1 MIGSAVDHRGQRIRA
16 RRSRTI
22 WAIASVV
29 CGVFAGARP
38 ALAAVTD
45 FLGRPVASVHLTI
58 EGRETTETAL
68 TQVVETASGQPLSMA
83 QVRSSIAHLFS
94 LGRFEDVR
102 VDASLDNGRVVLRYD
117 LIPIHPVGRIRF
129 TFAGAAPG
137 VADSAMRRAI
147 VDRYGTSPPLARVAD
162 MTRLIVDTL
171 REEGYLRATVAPR
184 SEVEHAPERATL
196 VFSIDPGP
204 RTSIGEL
211 HIEGNPV
218 VSPRDFLSRL
228 GLKPGAPY
236 QREALNTRIERA
248 IEERRKAGY
257 YEARIA
263 PVVALTND
271 DRVANI
277 TIAVNPGP
285 LVRVVFAGDPLPPDR
300 RAELVP
306 VEREGSVDED
316 LLEDSTNRIEE
327 FLRAQGYRDAAA
339 PHAREAKNGE
349 LIITFTVKRGQQSR
363 VATFEISGNATVPL
377 TEFEANLRTRTG
389 QPFSDATLDADVATI
404 KDAYAQ
410 RGFASA
416 LVQPAVEVVTPTPPP
431 AQVPV
436 TVRIV
441 VTEGVRTIV
450 GSVDVSGNEA
460 IAETALR
467 AKVVVQPGAPYIP
480 GQLIASRN
488 AMESAYQDLGYQ
500 AAIVE
505 PRTEFS
511 EGGTRVDVSFLVQ
524 EGSQIFV
531 DRVLIV
537 GNVRTSTDTIEREL
551 QMKPGDPFSTSAI
564 NESQRKLTSLGLF
577 RRVQISELRHAAE
590 TTRDL
595 LVTIEESPPSTIGY
609 GLGAEGRLL
618 ARQDENG
625 VATDRFDVA
634 PRTFFEYGRKNLFG
648 KNRSFNVFGSISLHL
663 QERDAAAGTPN
674 LTEYRVLGTY
684 REPRFLNSTTD
695 GLVTATLEQQIRTSF
710 DFRRASATVQAAQR
724 LTRTVSITEAYA
736 IQRTELL
743 TVKVEATDPAFQLIP
758 QLFSLEPL
766 RLSSF
771 SSSVIRDTRN
781 DAVNPTAGAYFSVNG
796 QLAARAIGSQVGFV
810 KSFITAQ
817 TFRSVVGS
825 SGIVLAGSA
834 RVGMA
839 AEFDTTNPI
848 PEPERFF
855 AGGDTTVRGF
865 SLDTLGVR
873 HEPSDPQADT
883 IDQKGFPIGG
893 NATVVLNGEVRVP
906 VRGGLSVVSFF
917 DTGNVFQRVTQLN
930 VAEFRSAVGFGVRYR
945 SPFGPLRVDL
955 GFKTRVETF
964 TCIGTDNIARP
975 CAESRPALHI
985 SFGQAF

>member
-1 MIGSAVDHRGQRIRA
+1 MIGSAVDCRGHGSNGFRA
-16 RRSRTI
+16 RTI
-22 WAIASVV
+22 GTIVAVLCS
-29 CGVFAGARP
+29 VFAAARP
-38 ALAAVTD
+38 AMGGVD
-45 FLGRPVASVHLTI
+45 DYLGRPVASVKLTV
-58 EGRETTETAL
+58 EGHETTESVL
-68 TQVVETASGQPLSMA
+68 TQVVETTPGQPLSMS

-102 VDASLDNGRVVLRYD
+102 VDATLDNGRVVLRYD

-129 TFAGAAPG
+129 AIAAAAPG
-137 VADSAMRRAI
+137 VTAAAMRRAI
-147 VDRYGTSPPLARVAD
+147 VDRYGTSPPLARLAD
-162 MTRLIVDTL
+162 MTRLIADTL
-171 REEGYLRATVAPR
+171 REQGYLHASVSPR
-184 SEVEHAPERATL
+184 SELEHSPERATL

-204 RTSIGEL
+204 RTTIGEL
-211 HIEGNPV
+211 RVDGQPV
-218 VSPRDFLSRL
+218 VAARDLFSRL
-228 GLKPGAPY
+228 GLKAGSPY
-236 QREALNTRIERA
+236 QRQSLNARIERA

-257 YEARIA
+257 YEARITPA
-263 PVVALTND
+263 VELAND

-277 TIAVNPGP
+277 TMTVSPGP
-285 LVRVVFAGDPLPPDR
+285 LVRVVFAGDLLPSDR

-316 LLEDSTNRIEE
+316 LLEDSTSRIEE
-327 FLRAQGYRDAAA
+327 YLRAQGYREAAA
-339 PHAREAKNGE
+339 PHTREERNDE

-363 VATFEISGNATVPL
+363 VSTFEISGNATVPL
-377 TEFEANLRTRTG
+377 TEFAATLRTRDG
-389 QPFSDATLDADVATI
+389 QPFSDAKLEADVAAI
-404 KDAYAQ
+404 QDAYTQ

-416 LVQPAVEVVTPTPPP
+416 LVRSAVEVVTPTPPP
-431 AQVPV
+431 AQLPV
-436 TVRIV
+436 AVRV
-441 VTEGVRTIV
+441 LVTEGVRTM
-450 GSVDVSGNEA
+450 VSNVRVAGNQA
-460 IAETALR
+460 IDDAALR

-480 GQLIASRN
+480 AQIVASRN

-511 EGGTRVDVSFLVQ
+511 EGGTRVDVAFLVQ
-524 EGSQIFV
+524 EGPRVFV

-551 QMKPGDPFSTSAI
+551 QTKPGDPFSTSAI

-577 RRVQISELRHAAE
+577 RRVQITELRHAAE

-625 VATDRFDVA
+625 VARDQFDIA

-648 KNRSFNVFGSISLHL
+648 KNRSFNVFGSVSLHL
-663 QERDAAAGTPN
+663 QGRDAAAGTAD

-684 REPRFLNSTTD
+684 REPRLLNSATD

-710 DFRRASATVQAAQR
+710 DFRRVGATVQAAQR
-724 LTRTVSITEAYA
+724 ISRAVSVTEAYA

-743 TVKVEATDPAFQLIP
+743 AVKVKPDDPTFPLIP
-758 QLFSLEPL
+758 QLFSSEPL

-771 SSSVIRDTRN
+771 SSSVVRDTRN
-781 DAVNPTAGAYFSVNG
+781 DAVNPTSGAYLSVNG
-796 QLAARAIGSQVGFV
+796 QLAARAIGSQVGYA

-817 TFRSVVGS
+817 TFHAVPGS

-834 RVGMA
+834 RLGMA
-839 AEFDTTNPI
+839 AEFDLENPI

-855 AGGDTTVRGF
+855 AGGDTTNRGF
-865 SLDTLGVR
+865 SLDALGVR
-873 HEPSDPQADT
+873 HEPADPQTDT
-883 IDQKGFPIGG
+883 IDKNGFPIGG
-893 NATVVLNGEVRVP
+893 NATVVFNGEVRVP

-917 DTGNVFQRVTQLN
+917 DSGNVFQRVSQLSLS
-930 VAEFRSAVGFGVRYR
+930 EFRNAVGFGVRYR

-964 TCIGTDNIARP
+964 TCTGTDNIARP